1 MEIYQNIDGDS
12 GVLEYECG
20 ADYIKVKFSSPHI
33 YVYTYASA
41 GRDNV
46 EQMKILAMRGDGL
59 NSFINRIV
67 KRMYA
72 YIE

>member
-1 MEIYQNIDGDS
+1 MEIYKNIDGDS

-20 ADYIKVKFSSPHI
+20 DDYIKVKFSSPHI

-41 GRDNV
+41 GRENV
-46 EQMKILAMRGDGL
+46 EQMKSLALAGNGL
-59 NSFINRIV
+59 NSFINKIV
-67 KRMYA
+67 KKMYA